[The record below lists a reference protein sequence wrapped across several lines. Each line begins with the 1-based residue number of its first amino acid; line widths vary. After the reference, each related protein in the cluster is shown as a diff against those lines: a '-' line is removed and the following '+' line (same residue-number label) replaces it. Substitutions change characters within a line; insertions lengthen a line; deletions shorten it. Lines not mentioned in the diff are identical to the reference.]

1 MSLLLK
7 EKRERLLF
15 FSRYLA
21 SALTSRNKAPNTEG
35 PVATDDLEVSNYYV
49 KDALDANFTFV
60 PAESE
65 PNQKVAGDEGGTGD
79 RDIDE
84 PDIGEG

>member
-1 MSLLLK
+1 MISSFTI
-7 EKRERLLF
+7 LF
-15 FSRYLA
+15 
-21 SALTSRNKAPNTEG
+21 ALTYRNKAPNTDG

-65 PNQKVAGDEGGTGD
+65 PRKTVTGDEGGTGD
-79 RDIDE
+79 REIDE

>member
-7 EKRERLLF
+7 KKKEGKAVY
-15 FSRYLA
+15 RYLA

>member
-1 MSLLLK
+1 MKFVSLFLL
-7 EKRERLLF
+7 
-15 FSRYLA
+15 
-21 SALTSRNKAPNTEG
+21 RNKTPNTDG

-65 PNQKVAGDEGGTGD
+65 NGGPGNVGGDTN
-79 RDIDE
+79 I
-84 PDIGEG
+84 DIGEG